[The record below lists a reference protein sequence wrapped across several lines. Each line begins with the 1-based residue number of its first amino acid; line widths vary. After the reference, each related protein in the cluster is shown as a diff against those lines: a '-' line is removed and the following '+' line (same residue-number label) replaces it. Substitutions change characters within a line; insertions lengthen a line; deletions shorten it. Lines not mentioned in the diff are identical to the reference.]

1 MTARAFLP
9 QMDRISRQTHAGRLL
24 MTLPL
29 YLFIPEMQ
37 TQEAETIVKQTPPV
51 QFRHVG
57 EAHVTYREWM
67 LIVPIK
73 FAQYGRMIDKIE
85 QEVTRFEDT
94 LTKIATDYEDT
105 TYSPKLQ
112 KPTAAPQIP
121 VHAHTLR
128 VVENQMIQYKEEIG
142 QLRGLYDE
150 LREAFLTP
158 PEEPQGIITGATRRE
173 KRSLLPSWMTYGFGY
188 LTGLSSQDQTDAIR
202 RRIQIL
208 STDTEKIATTVDHGM
223 TLLNTTVM
231 HAKQNRKAITHL
243 AEAVE
248 AMQKSYGEMEGRILT
263 WFTDVQVMTTTLN
276 GMMLAMNAAT
286 SLIRRCHAA
295 LQTLRSQ
302 MQTAIT
308 GRYPW
313 DLMNKEDVK
322 TFSDHLRDELSKTY
336 MLPYQAGELQ
346 QLLYQLP
353 TVVVGDDQDV
363 HILIRLPL
371 SHHDDL
377 YNMYVIDAVPLPEVK
392 NGTIKQYILETEA
405 LAVTQDNLRYRP
417 MDMKTAIGCGD
428 RRIRHC
434 TLTGPSYDMTDAPL
448 CVTSLFTKDKNAVN
462 DRCQLENIPKPS
474 VPIIKDLGRGQ
485 WMMFTTEDERLTLQ
499 CLHDEY
505 KPMEM
510 INLPMGTNQLT
521 LPPGCRASTQK
532 FRLPPYIDG
541 RTEISLNN
549 ADQAVDD
556 LNDGDWN
563 AYIRAPTLRLPEIQ
577 RDVTTA
583 KLAPLDEY
591 AEATRHH
598 IDYMQADLRPTRE
611 RDEEGKDFTT
621 PIRGLLIGIVIV
633 ALLISIATAA
643 TYYTTRRSI
652 VQMGRKLGL
661 IRRPP
666 PTDAERPETR
676 VIFTRNREE
685 QIYEGE
691 LEEPNSKKR
700 KVQPTAPMTQG
711 KELPQRQPPPKPARL
726 EEEDHRGHNAHLGMC
741 MVATEDDE
749 AASHDGM
756 LSPTPSD
763 GPTHGQPKATFMGY
777 LDLKPVREQPRN
789 YTLLEGEDDIG
800 PSPRVLKTL
809 GSPSE
814 IDEALRRLL
823 DPVEPEMTVL
833 NTMKTAEIEPT
844 SPTTTYPTLDE
855 ESVTDANQPV
865 MPPEMPTMTEE
876 RLERL
881 CRSPMKTEERIGQW
895 LDQQIAAP
903 DTETIIEM
911 TDTTPAVQLMDRQL
925 ERMRRMETP
934 TPSSDSSEPQ
944 DYSTEEIGSEDD
956 SNSEQQRR
964 ILRPLKKLQRANRPP
979 KFDFTR
985 QSSTPTDTPAT
996 LLAGMTTEAPLRLE
1010 DRVTHE
1016 PEKTPTND
1024 VKTPNA
1030 GSNNAEESLTK

>member
-1 MTARAFLP
+1 MTAHAFLP

-24 MTLPL
+24 LTLLL

-37 TQEAETIVKQTPPV
+37 TQESETIVKQTPPV

-73 FAQYGRMIDKIE
+73 LAQYGRMIDKIE
-85 QEVTRFEDT
+85 KEVTRFEDT
-94 LTKIATDYEDT
+94 LTKIATDYEAT
-105 TYSPKLQ
+105 TYSPKLP

-128 VVENQMIQYKEEIG
+128 VVENQMIQYREEIG

-158 PEEPQGIITGATRRE
+158 PEEPREIITGATRRE
-173 KRSLLPSWMTYGFGY
+173 KRSLVPSWMTYGFGY

-208 STDTEKIATTVDHGM
+208 STNTEKIASTVDHGM

-243 AEAVE
+243 AGAVE
-248 AMQKSYGEMEGRILT
+248 AMQTSYGEMEGRILT
-263 WFTDVQVMTTTLN
+263 WYTDVQVMTTTLN

-308 GRYPW
+308 GQYPW
-313 DLMNKEDVK
+313 DLMNKEDIK

-353 TVVVGDDQDV
+353 TVVVGDDQAV

-405 LAVTQDNLRYRP
+405 LAVTQDNLRYKP
-417 MDMKTAIGCGD
+417 MDTKTAIGCGD
-428 RRIRHC
+428 RRVRHC

-448 CVTSLFTKDKNAVN
+448 CVTSLFTRDENAVN

-510 INLPMGTNQLT
+510 INIPMGTNQLT

-541 RTEISLNN
+541 RTEISLDN

-556 LNDGDWN
+556 LNDGSWN
-563 AYIRAPTLRLPEIQ
+563 AYIRAPTLKLPEIQ
-577 RDVTTA
+577 RDVTIA

-591 AEATRHH
+591 ADATRHH
-598 IDYMQADLRPTRE
+598 IDYMKADLQATRE
-611 RDEEGKDFTT
+611 RDEEGRDFTI

-633 ALLISIATAA
+633 ALLISIAIAA
-643 TYYTTRRSI
+643 TYCTTRRSI
-652 VQMGRKLGL
+652 VQMGRKLG
-661 IRRPP
+661 IIQRPP
-666 PTDAERPETR
+666 FTDVEKPEAR

-685 QIYEGE
+685 QVYEGE

-700 KVQPTAPMTQG
+700 KVQPTAPMAQE

-726 EEEDHRGHNAHLGMC
+726 EEEDHCGRNTYLGLC

-749 AASHDGM
+749 ATPHDGM

-763 GPTHGQPKATFMGY
+763 GPAHGQPKATFMGY
-777 LDLKPVREQPRN
+777 LDLKPVREQPQN

-800 PSPRVLKTL
+800 SFPRDLKTL

-814 IDEALRRLL
+814 IDEALRQLL
-823 DPVEPEMTVL
+823 DPVEPEMTIP
-833 NTMKTAEIEPT
+833 NTMKTAETEPN
-844 SPTTTYPTLDE
+844 SPTTTYPTTDE
-855 ESVTDANQPV
+855 ESVTDANQPE
-865 MPPEMPTMTEE
+865 MPPKMPAVTEE
-876 RLERL
+876 RLEQMCL
-881 CRSPMKTEERIGQW
+881 SPMKTEERIGQW

-903 DTETIIEM
+903 DTDTVIEM
-911 TDTTPAVQLMDRQL
+911 INTTPAVQFMDLQL
-925 ERMRRMETP
+925 ERGRRVETP
-934 TPSSDSSEPQ
+934 TPTSESSEPQ
-944 DYSTEEIGSEDD
+944 DCPTEEKDSED
-956 SNSEQQRR
+956 EQNPDKRRR
-964 ILRPLKKLQRANRPP
+964 IAIPLKKMNRPHRPP
-979 KFDFTR
+979 KLDFTR
-985 QSSTPTDTPAT
+985 LSRTPAYTPVT
-996 LLAGMTTEAPLRLE
+996 LLTGMTTEAPPRPE
-1010 DRVTHE
+1010 NQTIRD
-1016 PEKTPTND
+1016 PEKTLIND
-1024 VKTPNA
+1024 AETSNA
-1030 GSNNAEESLTK
+1030 